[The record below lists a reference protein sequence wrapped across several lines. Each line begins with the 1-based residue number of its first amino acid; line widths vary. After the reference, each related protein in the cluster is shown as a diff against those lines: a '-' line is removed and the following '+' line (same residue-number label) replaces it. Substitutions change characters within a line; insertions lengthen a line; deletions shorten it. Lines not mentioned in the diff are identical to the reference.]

1 MDLLFVIIG
10 YLLVFVKAQV
20 FYLTMSEIIKSVIS
34 IDIIKGIAATISAG
48 TVGTGLDKP
57 FISSFR
63 NISAVSSPPI
73 SVDPQI
79 GHFVTVSL
87 RR

>member
-1 MDLLFVIIG
+1 MDLLFIIIG
-10 YLLVFVKAQV
+10 YFPAFAKAQV
-20 FYLTMSEIIKSVIS
+20 LYLTMSEIIKSVIS

-48 TVGTGLDKP
+48 TVGAGLDMP
-57 FISSFR
+57 FSSSLR
-63 NISAVSSPPI
+63 NLSAVSSLPI

-79 GHFVTVSL
+79 GHFVTVSH